1 MDRLDKLEIEIAKL
15 DGFTRGLAESLRHT
29 VEKLERV
36 DNEVHEKSCQ
46 TEWIILEERLPPQDL
61 YVLICTYDYRKG
73 VEMENVEIASRL
85 GNQWVDAQ
93 DGELINMKN
102 QIVTHWMPIP
112 DCPGVKI

>member
-46 TEWIILEERLPPQDL
+46 TEGSE
-61 YVLICTYDYRKG
+61 LIQWLQYRKDQCKMEI
-73 VEMENVEIASRL
+73 VRAKEMHSCDSFFTGLSQGRL
-85 GNQWVDAQ
+85 DIINDLLMHWVK
-93 DGELINMKN
+93 E
-102 QIVTHWMPIP
+102 
-112 DCPGVKI
+112 